1 MKKLFAIF
9 ATLVLVAL
17 AIPAPANA
25 AAITNTITL
34 FEPTHRQLDGKFID
48 DDLASLLTPVG
59 ALGSLVFDPP
69 RGNRMWNIDAALVEE
84 VVAMSHGYEL
94 VGGEPGTGEKV
105 AADFLAQ
112 LLLATSTDTIFSLP
126 YGNPSGY
133 WIHRLSP
140 HDENYFL
147 TAGKLRLQNLLGRP
161 VSALTKYPSYK
172 YFKLSSD
179 LIATYKDAGVTLQT
193 VARYLSSSELD
204 NYRLHS
210 AALLTPHIETSR
222 RDYLEINLTAQS
234 FALMHAVSVV
244 PGRFTITA
252 SQQKLPITVINNFN
266 SSAQIHLRVSSLNSK
281 VRIGKLPLITLAPK
295 SKTQILVPVEVLTSG
310 SSALAIDALTPSGKL
325 LGESVLFPL
334 NLAVISPIATWI
346 TTTAALVLF
355 GAAVIQSIRRFRRRG
370 K

>member
-1 MKKLFAIF
+1 MKKYVAVI
-9 ATLVLVAL
+9 ALVLFTAL
-17 AIPAPANA
+17 SIPISAQAAPT
-25 AAITNTITL
+25 TNIVTL

-59 ALGSLVFDPP
+59 KLGVLVFDPP
-69 RGNRMWNIDAALVEE
+69 RGNRVWNIDAALVEE
-84 VVAMSHGYEL
+84 VVAMSQGYEL
-94 VGGEPGTGEKV
+94 VGGVAGTGAKV
-105 AADFLAQ
+105 AQDFLTQ
-112 LLLATSTDTIFSLP
+112 LLLATSTDTIYSLP

-147 TAGKLRLQNLLGRP
+147 TAGHSRLTNLLGRP
-161 VSALTKYPSYK
+161 VTALTKYPSYK
-172 YFKLSSD
+172 YFKLSPD
-179 LIATYKDAGVTLQT
+179 LIATYKDAGTTLQI

-204 NYRLHS
+204 NLRLHS
-210 AALLTPHIETSR
+210 AALLTPQIENSR
-222 RDYLEINLTAQS
+222 RDYLEINLTSQS
-234 FALMHAVSVV
+234 FALMHSVSVV

-266 SSAQIHLRVSSLNSK
+266 SPAQIRLRVSSLNSR
-281 VRIGKLPLITLAPK
+281 VRIGKLPLITLAAK

-310 SSALAIDALTPSGKL
+310 SSALAIDALTPAGKL

-355 GAAVIQSIRRFRRRG
+355 GAAIIQSIRRFRRRT